1 MYNATF
7 IVKHIWNSVS
17 CKIFWNLHAKLR
29 RWWMFKSFARAIV
42 FNLIRKNEWTK
53 KTLHET
59 KNILRERRFKME
71 NHFWPIHSIILDRL
85 HTFKVHCT
93 LQTVNETLYR
103 SFYCLVFYSSDKILI
118 DFYFFSLFFFLC
130 SINFGPIFIFTATF
144 HRSFDCV
151 GEHVDQNK
159 NEQTNKKMLLH
170 FHLILARL
178 CSWCLISK

>member
-17 CKIFWNLHAKLR
+17 CKICWNLHAKLR

-59 KNILRERRFKME
+59 KSILRERRFKMG

-93 LQTVNETLYR
+93 LQTVNETLYAWC
-103 SFYCLVFYSSDKILI
+103 SFYCLVFILLTKYLLI
-118 DFYFFSLFFFLC
+118 FIFSLSFFLC
-130 SINFGPIFIFTATF
+130 SINFGSIFIFTATF

-159 NEQTNKKMLLH
+159 NEQTNKKKICCI
-170 FHLILARL
+170 FTWSSRVCAPDV
-178 CSWCLISK
+178 